1 MKSQSNPTPYT
12 WAVFSQSQLVSFTN
26 MVQSLSKDL
35 GPCLMYTG
43 NAVASG
49 PNVDVEMGPPYQRGS
64 LRQRAASWSRFT
76 LSAAKRAAT
85 LPGDPLLLFVTNPPL
100 LPHVAWLCRQLKG
113 TRYALLVWDIY
124 PEHIVSSQL
133 LAERHPLVRLWSS
146 LNRQAL
152 ASAEQV
158 ITIGDGMAEQLYRQL
173 GGKQPRRPIRV
184 IPNCADLNEIKPIPK
199 HENPLAEEY
208 RQLGR
213 LSVMYAGNMGMT
225 HEFSALVDAVCALAN
240 DPAMSFVFMGDGSGH
255 AQVASRLKGIPNVVL
270 HPRENASRFP
280 SAIALAD
287 INIVCQAPG
296 TEHLSL
302 PSKVYSALAA
312 GSAIVALTT
321 PGSDLGRLV
330 LDHEVG
336 LVAASNDSNAIVEA
350 LRKLADDPARLQ
362 RARANALAVAREK
375 FNYTTVFEAWRETLE
390 PLVVPSRNAGATH

>member
-1 MKSQSNPTPYT
+1 
-12 WAVFSQSQLVSFTN
+12 
-26 MVQSLSKDL
+26 
-35 GPCLMYTG
+35 MYTG

-173 GGKQPRRPIRV
+173 GDKQPRRPIRV
-184 IPNCADLNEIKPIPK
+184 IPNCADLAEIKPIPK
-199 HENPLAEEY
+199 HDNPLAGEY
-208 RQLGR
+208 GQLGR

-225 HEFSALVDAVCALAN
+225 HAFPALLDAVCALSN
-240 DPAMSFVFMGDGSGH
+240 DPSLSFVFMGDGSGH
-255 AQVASRLKGIPNVVL
+255 AHIASRLEGVSNVTL
-270 HPRENASRFP
+270 LPRANPSRFP

-287 INIVCQAPG
+287 ISIVCQAPG

-312 GSAIVALTT
+312 GSAVLALTT
-321 PGSDLGRLV
+321 PKSDLGRLV
-330 LDHEVG
+330 LEHEVG
-336 LVAASNDSNAIVEA
+336 MVAPSDDRSAIVAA
-350 LRKLADDPARLQ
+350 LRKFADDPTRLQ
-362 RARANALAVAREK
+362 KARANALALAKSR
-375 FNYTTVFEAWRETLE
+375 FNCTAVFEAWRETLK
-390 PLVVPSRNAGATH
+390 PLVAPSRSAGQSRSSMPKFQNWPIEDPPLLWTA